1 KKHSRFHV
9 VFPKRLL
16 GHCPALIALLPS
28 ERVTRTVQDLSAP
41 SANRHDRRQD
51 RGVELVTPQSG
62 EEATVD
68 GDRPY
73 LRVVTTEVDIL
84 GTDLGLNAGYGRLSK
99 GDQSLRTEAETG
111 ELETIY
117 RKGIAWN
124 VVPFGVCLQRRLA
137 RLRDRWRQTLFC
149 SRGPGVGGPRPAT
162 HLVRPQRVHFAL
174 EWQRVSLRCVA
185 HKHEMSIGQHFHP
198 AVPGERLIFSILR
211 YRHEFPNPAHLTART
226 RVHGVRRSEELTTFP
241 DWRRS
246 MRASECQPGC
256 RNGERRDLA
265 ERNHRRPPRSEP
277 RPQGSPLRCGRDD
290 GQRKE

>member
-1 KKHSRFHV
+1 MSLAANLPLFPRLAQQTLCEIEPLLCFCLLLLEVLDTTFQCLEPRGEVGRWGFWTTGPQTSDLDDRESSGPYDCYECDKKHSRFHV

-51 RGVELVTPQSG
+51 RGVELVTRQSG

-137 RLRDRWRQTLFC
+137 RLRDRWRQTLFR
-149 SRGPGVGGPRPAT
+149 SRGPGRA
-162 HLVRPQRVHFAL
+162 
-174 EWQRVSLRCVA
+174 
-185 HKHEMSIGQHFHP
+185 
-198 AVPGERLIFSILR
+198 
-211 YRHEFPNPAHLTART
+211 
-226 RVHGVRRSEELTTFP
+226 RSEHEEQCT
-241 DWRRS
+241 
-246 MRASECQPGC
+246 SE
-256 RNGERRDLA
+256 A
-265 ERNHRRPPRSEP
+265 
-277 RPQGSPLRCGRDD
+277 
-290 GQRKE
+290 